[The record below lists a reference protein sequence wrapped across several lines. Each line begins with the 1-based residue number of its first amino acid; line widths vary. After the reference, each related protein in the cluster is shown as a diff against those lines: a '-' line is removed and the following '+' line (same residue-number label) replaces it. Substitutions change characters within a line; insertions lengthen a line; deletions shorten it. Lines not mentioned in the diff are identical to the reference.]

1 MANPFLAPRSLDSSL
16 TTRHGC
22 SFYLISV
29 FLDLIAGAIMWVAE
43 DVSRSPYYLSVKL
56 DLYHAAFLLVPR
68 VMFNQSRNMFSLFD
82 LPFTVGPTSLRGKL
96 LMDFNCIHIHNGW
109 SSRYR
114 INI

>member
-1 MANPFLAPRSLDSSL
+1 
-16 TTRHGC
+16 
-22 SFYLISV
+22 
-29 FLDLIAGAIMWVAE
+29 MWVAE